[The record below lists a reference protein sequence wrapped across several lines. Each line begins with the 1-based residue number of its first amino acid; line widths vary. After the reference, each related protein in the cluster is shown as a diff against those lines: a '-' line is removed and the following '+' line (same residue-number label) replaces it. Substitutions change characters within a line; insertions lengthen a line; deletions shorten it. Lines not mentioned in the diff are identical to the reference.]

1 MEQEAADAGKVAM
14 DTDLAVV
21 EYLQRNN
28 KKLAVFA
35 RLHAFG
41 DLDVFNIVVQT
52 LEDGE
57 RPQFEVM
64 AGIGCAVVDVVEVV
78 DVVGVVDERAGNQLP
93 KLKPAAAARNGE
105 QILGKPPACIERQ
118 AVAAD
123 FFAAQ
128 QGFKTCQRSHGM
140 YFVCVLETGQD
151 ICLFG
156 GFGRHIVQHLQ
167 GKYGRC
173 GYR

>member
-52 LEDGE
+52 LRMESDHSL
-57 RPQFEVM
+57 R
-64 AGIGCAVVDVVEVV
+64 
-78 DVVGVVDERAGNQLP
+78 
-93 KLKPAAAARNGE
+93 
-105 QILGKPPACIERQ
+105 
-118 AVAAD
+118 
-123 FFAAQ
+123 
-128 QGFKTCQRSHGM
+128 
-140 YFVCVLETGQD
+140 
-151 ICLFG
+151 
-156 GFGRHIVQHLQ
+156 
-167 GKYGRC
+167 
-173 GYR
+173 

>member
-21 EYLQRNN
+21 KYLQGNN

-35 RLHAFG
+35 CFHTFG

-64 AGIGCAVVDVVEVV
+64 AGIGVEVAAV
-78 DVVGVVDERAGNQLP
+78 LQIGCGEELQQVAG
-93 KLKPAAAARNGE
+93 AR
-105 QILGKPPACIERQ
+105 RW
-118 AVAAD
+118 V
-123 FFAAQ
+123 
-128 QGFKTCQRSHGM
+128 
-140 YFVCVLETGQD
+140 
-151 ICLFG
+151 
-156 GFGRHIVQHLQ
+156 
-167 GKYGRC
+167 
-173 GYR
+173 